1 MTRSEGASTMTQLQ
15 FPLPSS
21 PSSGAIGRIRL
32 QAHSLSP
39 SLRRVAEHVIQHA
52 DSAVHQTIT
61 EVAASVGVSEATIT
75 RLCRKLDYAG
85 FHAFKIALAADL
97 GGREQRGR
105 TAQEQVG
112 ADMPTATQRLF
123 QQAARTLDDTA
134 RLLDPVTLEDVARL
148 LARAPRVDLTGQGN
162 SGLIAQFFAHR
173 LMRIGITAS
182 AYTDPH
188 LAAVSISTLP
198 RGGVVIGLSSS
209 GSTIDTVQ
217 HLKLAQSCGVST
229 VAITHRASSPITRH
243 AGMVLFTA
251 AQEDPL
257 TDAVLDTLTSQV
269 MLLEVLYAAVLG
281 HRPESNAML
290 RVTAESVVEKKY

>member
-1 MTRSEGASTMTQLQ
+1 MTQLQ
-15 FPLPSS
+15 PPLLSP

-61 EVAASVGVSEATIT
+61 EVATSVGVSEATIT

-105 TAQEQVG
+105 TAQEQSN
-112 ADMPTATQRLF
+112 DRPSATERLF
-123 QQAARTLDDTA
+123 DQAARTLEDTA
-134 RLLDPVTLEDVARL
+134 RLLDPVTLEEVAQL

-162 SGLIAQFFAHR
+162 SGMIAQFFAHR
-173 LMRIGITAS
+173 LMRIGITSS

-188 LAAVSISTLP
+188 VAAVSISTLP
-198 RGGVVIGLSSS
+198 RGGITIGLSSS

-217 HLKLAQSCGVST
+217 HLKLAQSCGVYT

-243 AGMVLFTA
+243 ANAVLFTA

-257 TDAVLDTLTSQV
+257 TDAVLDTLTSQI
-269 MLLEVLYAAVLG
+269 MLLEVLYAAVLS

-290 RVTAESVVEKKY
+290 RVTAESVVDKKY